1 MNSVKLLEYADL
13 DSACDSA
20 ASAYKSYPLFTYL
33 LNKKC
38 SEKQIKQILF
48 SSLRAAK
55 RNMVGLSF
63 GKSDEAV
70 AIFIKPGYKGTPA
83 IPFLFCGGFKLILKN
98 SFGVVFRLLNYEN
111 YAMKLKTKY
120 ADENCWYLY
129 SLTVHP
135 QYQKTGLASKVI
147 LPMLDFFDATGQSC
161 YLETNK
167 YCNVL
172 MYEHFGFEI
181 MESGSIPNTDIP
193 HYAMLRTPKK

>member
-1 MNSVKLLEYADL
+1 M
-13 DSACDSA
+13 
-20 ASAYKSYPLFTYL
+20 
-33 LNKKC
+33 
-38 SEKQIKQILF
+38 
-48 SSLRAAK
+48 
-55 RNMVGLSF
+55 
-63 GKSDEAV
+63 

-83 IPFLFCGGFKLILKN
+83 IPFLFYGGFKLIFKN

-111 YAMKLKTKY
+111 YAMKLKKKY

-147 LPMLDFFDATGQSC
+147 MPMLNFFDTTGQSC

-167 YCNVL
+167 RCNAS

-181 MESGSIPNTDIP
+181 MENVNIPRTDIP
-193 HYAMLRTPKK
+193 HYAMLRTPKKTRNCYEKK